1 MYISTSITLNKA
13 KSFLI
18 KAIEDGAAMKH
29 KKILSI
35 ILILVLGLAA
45 CSIKLDTNQN
55 IPDTGLQPTH
65 TPQSAMPADKP
76 SPMVSPTQSSE
87 GEASTVLPTQSATQI
102 LPSPAPTSTE
112 QPRNGVPGTI
122 NESGVNLRMGPGFG
136 YQVLKLMPR
145 GLEVD
150 VMGRSTNGVWLEVH
164 LPDGSGGWAFA
175 AYVDMQT
182 AIANLPV
189 SEAEGG
195 PINVGSSGNTNSNNR
210 LDVTI
215 NILDNH
221 ATLQVNNFPA
231 NSKIEAELGL
241 PGKGANLT
249 VAKGKTD
256 SNGFAELNFEMP
268 TRWENAK
275 PVVENELRLNVSTS
289 DGSFSRSITVQ
300 YLHE

>member
-1 MYISTSITLNKA
+1 
-13 KSFLI
+13 
-18 KAIEDGAAMKH
+18 MKH
-29 KKILSI
+29 TKILSI
-35 ILILVLGLAA
+35 LILALALTA
-45 CSIKLDTNQN
+45 CSLKPDINN
-55 IPDTGLQPTH
+55 IPDTGLQPTQ
-65 TPQSAMPADKP
+65 TSLPGVQTNGP
-76 SPMVSPTQSSE
+76 SPAVVSTQSSE
-87 GEASTVLPTQSATQI
+87 SEEPTVQPTQSATQT
-102 LPSPAPTSTE
+102 LPSPTPTITE

-122 NESGVNLRMGPGFG
+122 NESGVNLRMGPGFN

-150 VMGRSTNGVWLEVH
+150 VMGRSTDGVWLEVH

-189 SEAEGG
+189 SEAAGG
-195 PINVGSSGNTNSNNR
+195 PINEGSAGNTNRNNR

-215 NILDNH
+215 NILENH

-231 NSKIEAELGL
+231 DKEIKANLGL
-241 PGKGANLT
+241 PGKDADLI

-268 TRWENAK
+268 TRWANDK
-275 PVVENELRLNVSTS
+275 PVVENELRLIVSTS

>member
-1 MYISTSITLNKA
+1 
-13 KSFLI
+13 
-18 KAIEDGAAMKH
+18 MKH
-29 KKILSI
+29 TKILSI
-35 ILILVLGLAA
+35 LILALALTA
-45 CSIKLDTNQN
+45 CSIKPDINNN

-65 TPQSAMPADKP
+65 TPLPIVPTDEP
-76 SPMVSPTQSSE
+76 SPTVVLTQSPEGEESTVRPTQF
-87 GEASTVLPTQSATQI
+87 ATQT
-102 LPSPAPTSTE
+102 LPSPTPTITE

-122 NESGVNLRMGPGFG
+122 NGSGVNLRMGPGFN
-136 YQVLKLMPR
+136 YQVQKLMPR

-175 AYVDMQT
+175 AYVDMQI

-195 PINVGSSGNTNSNNR
+195 PINEGSAGNTNNNNR

-215 NILDNH
+215 NILENR

-231 NSKIEAELGL
+231 NKEIKAGLGL

-249 VAKGKTD
+249 VANGKTD

-268 TRWENAK
+268 SRWSNGK
-275 PVVENELRLNVSTS
+275 PIVENELLLIVTTS
-289 DGSFSRSITVQ
+289 DGSFNRSISVQ
-300 YLHE
+300 YLQG